1 MEATIDEQKK
11 DEQEGRNWRHLIG
24 LQPDIIKNQIEAW
37 RKQDSAYVEMINL
50 KEQTG
55 KLSLKDKIVRAFKRG
70 NTKTYKVFERI
81 FVGKK

>member
-1 MEATIDEQKK
+1 METTIEEQQK

-37 RKQDSAYVEMINL
+37 RKQDAAQVEMINL

-55 KLSLKDKIVRAFKRG
+55 KLSIKDKLIRAFKRG
-70 NTKTYKVFERI
+70 NTKTYKVFERL
-81 FVGKK
+81 FVGK

>member
-1 MEATIDEQKK
+1 METTIGEQKK